1 MQKKEKGSKKLLI
14 VEDEQDLLE
23 AMKFDLELS
32 GFEVATAEDGAE
44 GLRIAR
50 QIMPDLVIL
59 DLLLPKVD
67 GYRVCRMLKVD
78 ARTAGIPIL
87 MLTAKS
93 TSEDERMGKQSGA
106 DLYMTKPFD
115 PEILRENIHMLV
127 GNGKKG
133 E

>member
-1 MQKKEKGSKKLLI
+1 VEERGNYAKRLLI
-14 VEDEQDLLE
+14 VEDEEDLLL

-32 GFEVATAEDGAE
+32 GYEVDTAMDGAE
-44 GLRIAR
+44 GLRLAR
-50 QIMPDLVIL
+50 LHRPDLVIL

-78 ARTAGIPIL
+78 DRTAGIPVL

-115 PEILRENIHMLV
+115 PEKLKDSIELLIGRN
-127 GNGKKG
+127 
-133 E
+133 